1 MKRLRRWWKRKKE
14 KSLSSQLKLIK
25 VPSTIFSI
33 KKNIKLQLYLMMLNQ
48 ARNMEEEQVFLKK
61 NSSSNIS
68 VMMFSLPKL
77 LIMIEIFTLTQI
89 KPEQPTRT
97 RFLNHS
103 NIENRK
109 NESNSIEEFQKE
121 ISIQPLPNI
130 EIKSK
135 RKMSLSK
142 TY

>member
-109 NESNSIEEFQKE
+109 NESNFIEEFQKE